1 MPTWKVAYFSGVG
14 GRPQIMLENAP
25 DDLEVAVVDPAL
37 PEADKIELCRDADA
51 IISSDLSLALV
62 QECSRLK
69 LIQTLSAGYDRLPL
83 EEILEMGIPVANNGG
98 ANAISVSEQTLA
110 LMIGI
115 SRNLMAQWDSTTRQ
129 RAWRSNLYQTDLS
142 EVTDKTVGIVGLGRI
157 GRQVAK
163 RLTGFDTRTIFYDI
177 EDIPEDVQRE
187 VKAEP
192 VDFDELLETSDIVS
206 MHVPFDRRRTRG
218 MMSDR
223 EFGMMKPT
231 PTPSS
236 STCVRISNCVD
247 GQVVGAMAP
256 VVDEAALYRALTE
269 GQIAGAG
276 LDVLEV
282 EPTPAENPLFDL
294 DNVIIMLMSCPA
306 HGRPEPGDR
315 AAGGAFRLRQHPAGA
330 QRRRSGIVGHAR
342 VVEG

>member
-1 MPTWKVAYFSGVG
+1 MPTWKIAYFSGVG
-14 GRPQIMLENAP
+14 GRPQIMLDNAP
-25 DDLEVAVVDPAL
+25 DDLDITVVNPAL
-37 PEADKIELCRDADA
+37 SDAEKIELCRDADA
-51 IISSDLSLALV
+51 LITSDLSVDVLR
-62 QECSRLK
+62 ECPNVK
-69 LIQTLSAGYDRLPL
+69 MIQTLSAGYDRLDL
-83 EEILEMGIPVANNGG
+83 EAILEMGIPVANNGG

-142 EVTDKTVGIVGLGRI
+142 EVTDKTVGIIGLGRI

-163 RLTGFDTRTIFYDI
+163 RLTGFDTHTIYYDI

-192 VDFDELLETSDIVS
+192 VGFDELLETSDIVTL
-206 MHVPFDRRRTRG
+206 HVPLTRRTRG

-223 EFGMMKPT
+223 EFGMMK
-231 PTPSS
+231 SS
-236 STCVRISNCVD
+236 AFLINLCR
-247 GQVVGAMAP
+247 GP

-294 DNVIIMLMSCPA
+294 DNVIITPHMAGQSQETAL
-306 HGRPEPGDR
+306 R
-315 AAGGAFRLRQHPAGA
+315 AAHFAYGNILRVLSGGEAESLVTP
-330 QRRRSGIVGHAR
+330 
-342 VVEG
+342 E